1 MGFDTKKHKD
11 LDAWFTRCQARPAL
25 ARVMKA

>member
-1 MGFDTKKHKD
+1 MGFDTKKHPS
-11 LDAWFTRCQARPAL
+11 LDAWFNECQARPAL